1 MASAAPILNL
11 PRPPGNLFQFAN
23 QDLFESCAD
32 WAKDNGVLLY
42 EGTRTHASTGFEG
55 HLFIAGIAKEQMAAY
70 INEKRR
76 HGL

>member
-1 MASAAPILNL
+1 
-11 PRPPGNLFQFAN
+11 
-23 QDLFESCAD
+23 
-32 WAKDNGVLLY
+32 VLLY